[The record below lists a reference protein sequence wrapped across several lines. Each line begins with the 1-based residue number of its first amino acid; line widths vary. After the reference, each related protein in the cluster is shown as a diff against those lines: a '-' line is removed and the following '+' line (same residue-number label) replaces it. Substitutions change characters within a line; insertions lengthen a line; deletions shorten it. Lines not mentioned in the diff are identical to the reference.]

1 MRLTRLRIDRLP
13 GIDEPYEITA
23 EGPGVHVVFGPN
35 AVGKSSLCRAVEA
48 LYWEEVR
55 PGERTEL
62 TGEFEIDG
70 VPWEAERYGPRVRW
84 RSEGEDRMPPRL
96 PPSRHRNA
104 FILRLRDLL
113 NPSAKGTRAI
123 ALEIRRQMWGGFD
136 LVAVADDLFP
146 VVTRSAGRREQRQ
159 LSTATRAVDEAEQG
173 QAGLARRAERRQ
185 AQMAELKRCSASE
198 ARDALV
204 ERAAKLVERMGELSG
219 LVRRVEDMPAV
230 LGRLTGDELA
240 QAEELHE
247 QVDGWDRRDREL
259 ARKLDDLGAR
269 IRDSGLAA
277 PVDSADIA
285 AWREKAD
292 ELGRLELE
300 LRTARKELRG
310 REVEVEAA
318 LRKLGGT
325 DPDCAVFTLDDD
337 ARLFGFLREAEDNR
351 GREAAVR
358 ARLALLEGI
367 DEKARAELGTSRPED
382 LSSAV
387 DTLRRWI
394 RAPEPG
400 DDRAGAGSLRRWLLI
415 AGSLFLGLAVLAAF
429 LAPFLTPSWA
439 GLLLLAGAGA
449 GLLAAH
455 FLTRPDAPDTT
466 ARADAEEAFLR
477 LGLEPPESWDVPAVE
492 ARLRT
497 LETDV
502 ADAEARARMTAY
514 RAADRQHLISDL
526 DTVTGKAAALDERRE
541 ELFAPLG
548 LAGMP
553 HDAELVDTAHALDQ
567 LRVARNAQARAT
579 GQMEELEETFSKRL
593 AELAGILGE
602 HGEPEPGDAAR
613 AKAYV
618 GRLNDRNTELATAI
632 AGKSQA
638 AAERARVASD
648 SEKARKSLQGIYA
661 HASFE
666 EGDLEEG
673 DLPGLRELIGQLDAF
688 RELRKRVDDL
698 ESRNEEDRDALDE
711 AGESELAD
719 LDDSG
724 LRRLRDQI
732 AADAERAEELRNEI
746 AELDAEVKQTTGA
759 GSLQELIARR
769 DDARAELVER
779 RDAAIL
785 AEAGRFLIDAVEAE
799 FEKTQMPRVFERARN
814 HFSAFTRH
822 GYELRVGRERDA
834 PRLFA
839 VDLGRN
845 ARRELAELS
854 DGTRAQLLLAAR
866 VAFAEEVERGLALP
880 LFLDEALDQSDPAR
894 FDAIAASLGQIAAD
908 QGRQV
913 FYLTSDPLDGERIR
927 RALDT
932 AGFAVASEIDL
943 GALRGRAA
951 AVDGPSEL
959 RVRPG
964 PRVPEPVGVTP
975 AEYGSALGVPPF
987 RPGHGSARQHFFYLL
1002 ADDLEL
1008 LRELLKSGVERAGQ
1022 WTTVAGSPLASGLA
1036 ARFPKAGRIDVR
1048 VQLLEVFCEVWNC
1061 GRGRPVDRSALAASG
1076 AVSSRYID
1084 GVAEIA
1090 RELDGDAAALLET
1103 IRGKSDARVRGFYRA
1118 KAEALEKHLRD
1129 GGYIDDRPVPGE
1141 GEVRLRVLASAPAAE
1156 LPREVATELV
1166 DSWLEWAAKPA
1177 ASRP

>member
-35 AVGKSSLCRAVEA
+35 AVGKSSICRAVAA
-48 LYWEEVR
+48 LYWEDVR

-84 RSEGEDRMPPRL
+84 RSEGEDRMRPRL
-96 PPSRHRNA
+96 PPSHHRNA

-113 NPSAKGTRAI
+113 DPSAKRTRAI

-136 LVAVADDLFP
+136 LAAVAGDLFP
-146 VVTRSAGRREQRQ
+146 VVTRSAGRRERRQ

-173 QAGLARRAERRQ
+173 QARLAGRAERRQ
-185 AQMAELKRCSASE
+185 AQMAELERCSASE
-198 ARDALV
+198 ARAPLV
-204 ERAAKLVERMGELSG
+204 DRAAGLAQRTEVHAG
-219 LVRRVEDMPAV
+219 LVRRIQAMPAV
-230 LGRLTGDELA
+230 LSRLTGDELA

-259 ARKLDDLGAR
+259 ARELEDLGAT
-269 IRDSGLAA
+269 IRDAGLAA
-277 PVDSADIA
+277 PIDSADIA

-292 ELGRLELE
+292 ELGRLEPE

-310 REVEVEAA
+310 REGEVEAA

-325 DPDCAVFTLDDD
+325 DPDSAVFTLDDD
-337 ARLFGFLREAEDNR
+337 VRLFRFLREAEENR
-351 GREAAVR
+351 GREAAIR
-358 ARLALLEGI
+358 ARLALLDDVDKRERT
-367 DEKARAELGTSRPED
+367 KAATSRPED
-382 LSSAV
+382 LGSAIG
-387 DTLRRWI
+387 TLRRWL

-400 DDRAGAGSLRRWLLI
+400 DDRAGARGLRRWLLI
-415 AGSLFLGLAVLAAF
+415 FGSLLVGLGVPAVF
-429 LAPFLTPSWA
+429 IRPEA
-439 GLLLLAGAGA
+439 GLFLAGAGV
-449 GLLAAH
+449 GLLAAL
-455 FLTRPDAPDTT
+455 FLTRSDAPDTT

-502 ADAEARARMTAY
+502 ADAEARAKMTAY

-526 DTVTGKAAALDERRE
+526 DAVTGKTAALDARRE

-553 HDAELVDTAHALDQ
+553 DDAELVDTARALDQ
-567 LRVARNAQARAT
+567 LRVARNGQARAA

-602 HGEPEPGDAAR
+602 HGESEPRDAAR

-618 GRLNDRNTELATAI
+618 GRLNDRNTKLATAI

-648 SEKARKSLQGIYA
+648 SEKARASLRGIYA
-661 HASFE
+661 RASV
-666 EGDLEEG
+666 EEG
-673 DLPGLRELIGQLDAF
+673 DLPGLRGLIGQLDAF
-688 RELRKRVDDL
+688 RGLRKGIADL
-698 ESRNEEDRDALDE
+698 ESRNEEDLDALDE

-724 LRRLRDQI
+724 PRRLREEI
-732 AADAERAEELRNEI
+732 AAHAERAEELRNKI
-746 AELDAEVKQTTGA
+746 AELDADVKQA
-759 GSLQELIARR
+759 ASARSLEELIARR
-769 DDARAELVER
+769 DDARAELADR
-779 RDAAIL
+779 RDAAIF

-799 FEKTQMPRVFERARN
+799 YEKIQMPRVFERARN

-866 VAFAEEVERGLALP
+866 VAFAEEVEGGLALP
-880 LFLDEALDQSDPAR
+880 LFLDEALDQSDPVR

-943 GALRGRAA
+943 GAIRGRAT
-951 AVDGPSEL
+951 AVEGPSEL

-964 PRVPEPVGVTP
+964 PSVPEPVGVTA

-987 RPGHGSARQHFFYLL
+987 RPGHGPARQHFFYLL
-1002 ADDLEL
+1002 ADHLEL
-1008 LRELLKSGVERAGQ
+1008 LRELLESGVERAGQ
-1022 WTTVAGSPLASGLA
+1022 WTTVAGSPLADGLA

-1048 VQLLEVFCEVWNC
+1048 VQMLEVFCEVWSC
-1061 GRGRPVDRSALAASG
+1061 GRGRPVDRSALVASG

-1084 GVAEIA
+1084 GVAGIA
-1090 RELDGDAAALLET
+1090 RELDGDAAALLDT
-1103 IRGKSDARVRGFYRA
+1103 IRGKSDARVRGFRQA
-1118 KAEALEKHLRD
+1118 KATDLEKHLRD

-1141 GEVRLRVLASAPAAE
+1141 GEIRRRVLASAPAAE
-1156 LPREVATELV
+1156 LPREVAMELV
-1166 DSWLEWAAKPA
+1166 DSWLEWAAKQA
-1177 ASRP
+1177 ASGP

>member
-23 EGPGVHVVFGPN
+23 EGSGVHVVFGPN
-35 AVGKSSLCRAVEA
+35 AVGKSSICRAVAA
-48 LYWEEVR
+48 LYWEDVR

-70 VPWEAERYGPRVRW
+70 VPWQAKRYGPRVRW
-84 RSEGEDRMPPRL
+84 RSEGEDRMRPGL

-113 NPSAKGTRAI
+113 DPSAGGTRAI
-123 ALEIRRQMWGGFD
+123 ASEIRRQMSGGFD
-136 LVAVADDLFP
+136 LAAVVDDLFP
-146 VVTRSAGRREQRQ
+146 AVTQSAGRREQRK
-159 LSTATRAVDEAEQG
+159 LSTATRAVEEAEQG

-185 AQMAELKRCSASE
+185 AQMAELERCSASE
-198 ARDALV
+198 ARDAHV
-204 ERAAKLVERMGELSG
+204 KRAAKLVERMGNLAG
-219 LVRRVEDMPAV
+219 LVRQVADMPAV
-230 LGRLTGDELA
+230 LGELTGDELT
-240 QAEELHE
+240 QAEKFQE
-247 QVDGWDRRDREL
+247 QVDGWDRQDREL
-259 ARKLDDLGAR
+259 ARKLDELGAT
-269 IRDSGLAA
+269 IRDAGLAA
-277 PVDSADIA
+277 PVDPADIA

-300 LRTARKELRG
+300 LQTARKELRG
-310 REVEVEAA
+310 REREVGAA
-318 LRKLGGT
+318 LRSLGAT
-325 DPDCAVFTLDDD
+325 DADSAVFTLDDD
-337 ARLFGFLREAEDNR
+337 ARLFGFLREVEDNR
-351 GREAAVR
+351 GREEAIR
-358 ARLALLEGI
+358 ARLALLDDVGKRERK
-367 DEKARAELGTSRPED
+367 KAATSRPED
-382 LSSAV
+382 LRSAV
-387 DTLRRWI
+387 GTLRRWL

-400 DDRAGAGSLRRWLLI
+400 DDRAGAGRLRRRLLI
-415 AGSLFLGLAVLAAF
+415 AGSLCLGLAVLAAF
-429 LAPFLTPSWA
+429 LALSWA
-439 GLLLLAGAGA
+439 ALLLAGAGA
-449 GLLAAH
+449 GLLAGLV
-455 FLTRPDAPDTT
+455 LTRPRAREGS

-526 DTVTGKAAALDERRE
+526 DAVTGKTAVLDERRE

-548 LAGMP
+548 LAGIP
-553 HDAELVDTAHALDQ
+553 HDAELVDTARALDQ
-567 LRVARNAQARAT
+567 LRVARNAQAWAA
-579 GQMEELEETFSKRL
+579 GQVEELEETFSKRL
-593 AELAGILGE
+593 VELADILGE
-602 HGEPEPGDAAR
+602 HGEPEPRDAAR
-613 AKAYV
+613 ARAYV

-638 AAERARVASD
+638 AAERARVASA
-648 SEKARKSLQGIYA
+648 SEKARASLRGIYA
-661 HASFE
+661 RASVE
-666 EGDLEEG
+666 EGDLA
-673 DLPGLRELIGQLDAF
+673 GLRELIGRLDAF
-688 RELRKRVDDL
+688 RELRRGVDDL

-724 LRRLRDQI
+724 LRRLREQI
-732 AADAERAEELRNEI
+732 AADTDRAEELRNEI
-746 AELDAEVKQTTGA
+746 AELDAEVKQTTSA
-759 GSLQELIARR
+759 GSLEELIARR
-769 DDARAELVER
+769 DDARTELAER

-799 FEKTQMPRVFERARN
+799 YEKTQMPRVFERARN

-822 GYELRVGRERDA
+822 GYELRVSRERNA
-834 PRLFA
+834 PRLLA

-866 VAFAEEVERGLALP
+866 VAFAEEVEGGLTLP
-880 LFLDEALDQSDPAR
+880 LFLDEALDQSDPVR

-943 GALRGRAA
+943 GAIRGQAT
-951 AVDGPSEL
+951 AVEGPSEL

-1002 ADDLEL
+1002 ADHLEL
-1008 LRELLKSGVERAGQ
+1008 LRELLESGVERAGQ
-1022 WTTVAGSPLASGLA
+1022 WTTVAGSPLADGLA

-1048 VQLLEVFCEVWNC
+1048 VQMLEVFCEVWNC
-1061 GRGRPVDRSALAASG
+1061 GRGRPVDRSALVASG
-1076 AVSSRYID
+1076 AVSPVYID
-1084 GVAEIA
+1084 GVAGIA
-1090 RELDGDAAALLET
+1090 RELDGDAAGLLET
-1103 IRGKSDARVRGFYRA
+1103 IRGKRDARVRGFRRA
-1118 KAEALEKHLRD
+1118 KATALEEHLRD

-1141 GEVRLRVLASAPAAE
+1141 GEVRRRVLASAPAAE

>member
-23 EGPGVHVVFGPN
+23 EGSGVHVVFGPN
-35 AVGKSSLCRAVEA
+35 AVGKSSICRAVAA
-48 LYWEEVR
+48 LYWEDVR

-70 VPWEAERYGPRVRW
+70 VQWQARRYGPRVRW
-84 RSEGEDRMPPRL
+84 RSEGEDRMRPGL

-113 NPSAKGTRAI
+113 DPSAGGTRAI
-123 ALEIRRQMWGGFD
+123 ASEIRRQMSGGFD
-136 LVAVADDLFP
+136 LAAVVDDLFP
-146 VVTRSAGRREQRQ
+146 AVTRSAGRREQRK
-159 LSTATRAVDEAEQG
+159 LSTATRAVEKAEQG

-185 AQMAELKRCSASE
+185 AQMAELERCSASE
-198 ARDALV
+198 ARDAHV
-204 ERAAKLVERMGELSG
+204 KRAAKLVERMGKLAG
-219 LVRRVEDMPAV
+219 LVRQVADMPAV
-230 LGRLTGDELA
+230 LGELTGDELT
-240 QAEELHE
+240 QAKKFQE
-247 QVDGWDRRDREL
+247 QVDGWDRQVREL
-259 ARKLDDLGAR
+259 ARKLDDLGAT
-269 IRDSGLAA
+269 IRDAGLAA
-277 PVDSADIA
+277 PVDPVDIA

-310 REVEVEAA
+310 REREVGAA
-318 LRKLGGT
+318 LRSLGGT
-325 DPDCAVFTLDDD
+325 DADSAVFTLDDD
-337 ARLFGFLREAEDNR
+337 ARLFGFLREAEENR
-351 GREAAVR
+351 RREAAIA
-358 ARLALLEGI
+358 ARLALLDDV
-367 DEKARAELGTSRPED
+367 DERERAKAATSRPED
-382 LSSAV
+382 LRSAV
-387 DTLRRWI
+387 GTLRRWL
-394 RAPEPG
+394 RAPGPG
-400 DDRAGAGSLRRWLLI
+400 DDRAGAGRLRKRLLI

-429 LAPFLTPSWA
+429 LAPSWA
-439 GLLLLAGAGA
+439 ALLLAGAGA
-449 GLLAAH
+449 GVLGVLAGLL
-455 FLTRPDAPDTT
+455 LTRPRAREGS

-526 DTVTGKAAALDERRE
+526 DAVTGKAAALDARRE
-541 ELFAPLG
+541 ELFASLG

-553 HDAELVDTAHALDQ
+553 DDAELVDTARSLDQ
-567 LRVARNAQARAT
+567 LRVARIARARAA
-579 GQMEELEETFSKRL
+579 GQMEDLDETFSKRL
-593 AELAGILGE
+593 AELTGILGE
-602 HGEPEPGDAAR
+602 HGEPEPRDAAR
-613 AKAYV
+613 AKAHV
-618 GRLNDRNTELATAI
+618 GRLNDRSTELAAAI

-638 AAERARVASD
+638 AAEQARVASD
-648 SEKARKSLQGIYA
+648 SEKARASLRGIYA
-661 HASFE
+661 RASV
-666 EGDLEEG
+666 EEG
-673 DLPGLRELIGQLDAF
+673 DLPGLRDLIGQLDAF
-688 RELRKRVDDL
+688 RGLRKGIADL

-724 LRRLRDQI
+724 LRRLREQI
-732 AADAERAEELRNEI
+732 AADADRAEELRNEI
-746 AELDAEVKQTTGA
+746 AELDAEVKQAASA
-759 GSLQELIARR
+759 GSLEELIARR
-769 DDARAELVER
+769 DDARAELAER
-779 RDAAIL
+779 RDGAIF
-785 AEAGRFLIDAVEAE
+785 AEAGRFLIDTVEAE

-866 VAFAEEVERGLALP
+866 VAFAEEVEGGLALP

-894 FDAIAASLGQIAAD
+894 FDAIAVSLGQIAAD

-927 RALDT
+927 RALET

-943 GALRGRAA
+943 GAIRRRAT
-951 AVDGPSEL
+951 AVEGPSEL

-964 PRVPEPVGVTP
+964 PRVPEPVGVTAP
-975 AEYGSALGVPPF
+975 EYGTALGVPPF
-987 RPGHGSARQHFFYLL
+987 RPGHGPARQHFFYLL

-1036 ARFPKAGRIDVR
+1036 ARFPKVGRIDVR
-1048 VQLLEVFCEVWNC
+1048 VQMLEVFCEVWSC

-1090 RELDGDAAALLET
+1090 RELDGAAAALLET
-1103 IRGKSDARVRGFYRA
+1103 IRGKSDARVKGFYRA
-1118 KAEALEKHLRD
+1118 KAEALEEHLRD

-1141 GEVRLRVLASAPAAE
+1141 GEVRLRVLASAPASE

-1177 ASRP
+1177 ASGP

>member
-13 GIDEPYEITA
+13 GIDESYEIRT

-35 AVGKSSLCRAVEA
+35 AVGKSSICRAVEA
-48 LYWEEVR
+48 LYWEEIR

-70 VPWEAERYGPRVRW
+70 VPWRAERYGPRVRW
-84 RSEGEDRMPPRL
+84 RSEGEDRMRPRL

-113 NPSAKGTRAI
+113 DPSAKGTRAI
-123 ALEIRRQMWGGFD
+123 ASEIRRQMSGGFD
-136 LVAVADDLFP
+136 LAAIVGDLFP
-146 VVTRSAGRREQRQ
+146 AVTRSGGRREQRK
-159 LSTATRAVDEAEQG
+159 LSTATRAVEEAEQG

-185 AQMAELKRCSASE
+185 AQMAELERCSASE
-198 ARDALV
+198 ARAPLV
-204 ERAAKLVERMGELSG
+204 VRAVG
-219 LVRRVEDMPAV
+219 LARRTEEHAVLLRRVEDMPAV

-247 QVDGWDRRDREL
+247 RVDGWDRRDREL
-259 ARKLDDLGAR
+259 ARELDDLGAR
-269 IRDSGLAA
+269 IRDAGLAA
-277 PVDSADIA
+277 PIDSADIA
-285 AWREKAD
+285 TWREKAD
-292 ELGRLELE
+292 ELGRLELK
-300 LRTARKELRG
+300 LQTARKELRG
-310 REVEVEAA
+310 EQRKVGAA
-318 LRKLGGT
+318 LRSLGGT
-325 DPDCAVFTLDDD
+325 HPDSAVFTLDDD
-337 ARLFGFLREAEDNR
+337 ARLFGFLREAEENR
-351 GREAAVR
+351 GREEAVR
-358 ARLALLEGI
+358 ARLALL
-367 DEKARAELGTSRPED
+367 DDVEKREQTKAATSRPED
-382 LSSAV
+382 LGSAV
-387 DTLRRWI
+387 GTLRRWL
-394 RAPEPG
+394 RAPEPA
-400 DDRAGAGSLRRWLLI
+400 DDRAGAGRLRRWLLVV
-415 AGSLFLGLAVLAAF
+415 AGLLLAAGGF
-429 LAPFLTPSWA
+429 AALIDPAA
-439 GLLLLAGAGA
+439 ALLLAGAGA
-449 GLLAAH
+449 GLLAGLV
-455 FLTRPDAPDTT
+455 LTRPGAREGS

-477 LGLEPPESWDVPAVE
+477 LGLDPPESWDVPAVE

-526 DTVTGKAAALDERRE
+526 DTVAGKAAALTKRRE

-548 LAGMP
+548 LAEMP
-553 HDAELVDTAHALDQ
+553 HDAELVDTVHALDQ
-567 LRVARNAQARAT
+567 LRVARIARARAV
-579 GQMEELEETFSKRL
+579 GQMEEFEETFSKRL

-602 HGEPEPGDAAR
+602 HGEPEPRDAAR

-632 AGKSQA
+632 AGRRQA

-648 SEKARKSLQGIYA
+648 SEKARASLRGIYA
-661 HASFE
+661 RASVE
-666 EGDLEEG
+666 EGDLA
-673 DLPGLRELIGQLDAF
+673 GLRELIGRLDAF

-724 LRRLRDQI
+724 LRRLREQI
-732 AADAERAEELRNEI
+732 AADADRAEELRNEI
-746 AELDAEVKQTTGA
+746 AELDAEVKQTTSA
-759 GSLQELIARR
+759 GSLEELIARR
-769 DDARAELVER
+769 DDARTELAER

-785 AEAGRFLIDAVEAE
+785 AEAGRFLIDAVEADY
-799 FEKTQMPRVFERARN
+799 EKNQMPHVLKRARN

-822 GYELRVGRERDA
+822 GYKLRVGRERDA

-866 VAFAEEVERGLALP
+866 VAFAEEVEGGLTLP

-927 RALDT
+927 RALET

-943 GALRGRAA
+943 GAIRGRATG
-951 AVDGPSEL
+951 VEGPSEL

-964 PRVPEPVGVTP
+964 PRVPEPIGVTA

-987 RPGHGSARQHFFYLL
+987 SPGHGSARQHFFYLL

-1008 LRELLKSGVERAGQ
+1008 LRELLQSGVERAGQ
-1022 WTTVAGSPLASGLA
+1022 WTTVAGTPLAERLA
-1036 ARFPKAGRIDVR
+1036 ARYPKAGRIEVR
-1048 VQLLEVFCEVWNC
+1048 VQMLEVFCEVWSC
-1061 GRGRPVDRSALAASG
+1061 GRGRPLDRSALAASG

-1103 IRGKSDARVRGFYRA
+1103 IRGKSDARVRGFRRA
-1118 KAEALEKHLRD
+1118 KAEALEEQLRD

-1141 GEVRLRVLASAPAAE
+1141 GEVRRRVLASAPAAE

-1166 DSWLEWAAKPA
+1166 DSWLEWVAKQA
-1177 ASRP
+1177 ASGP